1 MVAGLGVPAA
11 PAVPGPAPASH
22 PVTLPGSALPQVVT
36 IFSLV
41 EVVLRAEATA
51 LKYSAV
57 LKRPGTEGLLD
68 PQEKQGCDHHSDQW
82 ED

>member
-1 MVAGLGVPAA
+1 MVKFIPIDLTGTFVMSG
-11 PAVPGPAPASH
+11 
-22 PVTLPGSALPQVVT
+22 TLVT

-68 PQEKQGCDHHSDQW
+68 PQEKQGCDHHSDQR